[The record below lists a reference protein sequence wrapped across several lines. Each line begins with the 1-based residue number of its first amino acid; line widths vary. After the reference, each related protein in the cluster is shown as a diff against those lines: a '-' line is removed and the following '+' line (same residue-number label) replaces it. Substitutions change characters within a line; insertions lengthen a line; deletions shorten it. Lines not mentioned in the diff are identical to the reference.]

1 MTYSAKKYIYFLSA
15 FLFAVSINSASVA
28 QTTNHQAYSLF
39 TYNFMKYTKW
49 PEKEGNLVITIVG
62 KTKVANE
69 LTTLSQT
76 KTVEG
81 KKIEVNSVENFESTK
96 FSHIVFIA
104 DGKSSALKDIVEKT
118 KGQPTLVITE
128 REGLTGK
135 GACISF
141 LIMENGSLR
150 FQVNDHE
157 LSSRNI
163 QLANVIMS
171 LAQRN

>member
-1 MTYSAKKYIYFLSA
+1 MTNSAKNYIYFLLPLLLS
-15 FLFAVSINSASVA
+15 LTIYSASVA

-49 PEKEGNLVITIVG
+49 PERDGNLIITVVG
-62 KTKVANE
+62 KTKVTDE
-69 LTTLSQT
+69 LKTLSQT

-81 KKIEVNSVENFESTK
+81 KKIEVNAVENYESIK
-96 FSHIVFIA
+96 YSHIVFVA

-118 KGQPTLVITE
+118 KGQPILVITE

-141 LIMENGSLR
+141 HIMENGSLR
-150 FQVNDHE
+150 FEVNDHE

>member
-1 MTYSAKKYIYFLSA
+1 MTNSSKIYIYIFLI
-15 FLFAVSINSASVA
+15 LLLAVVLGKDCNA
-28 QTTNHQAYSLF
+28 QTTNYQAYSLF

-49 PEKEGNLVITIVG
+49 PEKEGNLIVTIVG
-62 KTKVANE
+62 KTKVAGE
-69 LTTLSQT
+69 LAALSQT

-81 KKIEVNSVENFESTK
+81 KKIEVNAVDNIESGK
-96 FSHIVFIA
+96 YSHIIFVA
-104 DGKSSALKDIVEKT
+104 DGKSGSIKEIVEKT
-118 KGQPTLVITE
+118 KGQATLVITE

-141 LIMENGSLR
+141 LVMENGSLR
-150 FQVNDHE
+150 FQVNDQE

-171 LAQRN
+171 LAQKN

>member
-1 MTYSAKKYIYFLSA
+1 MIHSFKVYIQIFL
-15 FLFAVSINSASVA
+15 LLLLSIALGTKGRA
-28 QTTNHQAYSLF
+28 QTTNYQAYSLF

-49 PEKEGNLVITIVG
+49 PEKDGNLVITVVG
-62 KTKVANE
+62 KTKVAGE
-69 LTTLSQT
+69 LATLSQT

-81 KKIEVNSVENFESTK
+81 KKIEVNAVENFESGK
-96 FSHIVFIA
+96 YSHIVFVA
-104 DGKSSALKDIVEKT
+104 DGKSGSLKEIVEKT

-128 REGLTGK
+128 REGLVGK

-150 FQVNDHE
+150 FQVNDQE

-163 QLANVIMS
+163 QLAKVIMS
-171 LAQRN
+171 LAEKN